1 VPLNRPGLRNSS
13 GISLVSVGM
22 KIRRAILAFAVPALL
37 CLVPAASFAS
47 STDPR
52 VATLIKES
60 GAALHVSA
68 MRNGE
73 IVDAKGKVVAVG
85 LSGQAE
91 GWNEMG
97 GAREAST
104 FSTPPLGGGSGWD
117 GSQNWNLDQT
127 GLVIVDGSVLGRS
140 SAIDQ
145 AYFGNYDLW
154 TMNYGGAIVAWGGT
168 KSEKGKTYDVLTVTP
183 RGSQVPFDVWFDRAT
198 HLPEQTVQT
207 AGPIVS
213 TMTMSDFRPVH
224 GLMVPFRVDT
234 SSQGNSTSFT
244 ATSVEVNPAGGS
256 THLAKPQSMPHDF
269 SIANGAT
276 QTTVPIR
283 ISENHVYLDVML
295 NGKGPYHFI
304 FDTGGANIVDTD
316 VAKEIGATG
325 GGSAQINGVGNA
337 TESSSFATVKT
348 LQVGDATVSDQVF
361 TVLPVRKGFGMTA
374 GLPADGLIGYEVIS
388 RFVTTF
394 DYANQR
400 VVLQMPGTYVA
411 PAGASTLPIQQ
422 YGTQPQFACAID
434 SVAATCAVDTGARD
448 SISLFTPFE
457 KANPSVVP
465 AKLSA
470 SGVNG
475 FGVGGPSLGQLGRMQ
490 TLSFGGL
497 TLRDLVGDYTTQ
509 TQGAFAA
516 PFMGANVGGGV
527 WKRFSLTLD
536 YRKMMMTLVPNADF
550 ATRDHWDRSGVFLL
564 NNGGAITIIDVRPGT
579 PAAQAGLTKG
589 EVITSLD
596 GSSSLNL
603 RDVRN
608 VFLGEPGTVVHLIV
622 TSKDGTPHNVDLT
635 LADYV

>member
-1 VPLNRPGLRNSS
+1 
-13 GISLVSVGM
+13 M
-22 KIRRAILAFAVPALL
+22 KIRRAVLSIAVPALL
-37 CLVPAASFAS
+37 YVAPAASFAATS
-47 STDPR
+47 DPR
-52 VATLIKES
+52 VTTLIKES
-60 GAALHVSA
+60 GVALHVGA
-68 MRNGE
+68 LREGE
-73 IVDAKGKVVAVG
+73 VVHTKGTVVVVG
-85 LSGQAE
+85 LSGNGE
-91 GWNEMG
+91 SWNEMG
-97 GAREAST
+97 RVREAST
-104 FSTPPLGGGSGWD
+104 FSTPHFAGGSGWD
-117 GSQNWNLDQT
+117 GSENWNLDQT

-145 AYFGNYDLW
+145 TYFGNYDLW
-154 TMNYGGAIVAWGGT
+154 APNYGGASVTWGGA
-168 KSEKGKTYDVLTVTP
+168 KSDQGKTYDVLTVMP
-183 RGSQVPFDVWFDRAT
+183 PGSQVPFDVWFDRTT
-198 HLPEQTVQT
+198 HLPVKTIQV
-207 AGPIVS
+207 AGPIVTS
-213 TMTMSDFRPVH
+213 TTMSDFRPVQ
-224 GLMVPFRVDT
+224 GLMIPFQVDT
-234 SSQGNSTSFT
+234 SSQGNNTSLT
-244 ATSVEVNPAGGS
+244 VTSADVNPPGGS
-256 THLAKPQSMPHDF
+256 MHLGKPQSSPHDF
-269 SIANGAT
+269 SIAGGAT
-276 QTTVPIR
+276 QTTIPIR

-316 VAKEIGATG
+316 VAKEIGAIG

-348 LQVGDATVSDQVF
+348 LQVGDATLSDQVF

-388 RFVTTF
+388 RLITTF

-400 VVLQMPGTYVA
+400 VILQMPGTYVA

-434 SVAATCAVDTGARD
+434 SVPATCAVDTGSRASV
-448 SISLFTPFE
+448 SIFTPFL

-497 TLRDLVGDYTTQ
+497 TLHDLVGDYTTQ
-509 TQGAFAA
+509 TQGAFAV

-527 WKRFSLTLD
+527 WKRFALTLD
-536 YRKMMMTLVPNADF
+536 YRKLTMTLVPNADF

-579 PAAQAGLTKG
+579 PAAQAGLVKG
-589 EVITSLD
+589 EVITTLN
-596 GSSSLNL
+596 GSSALNL

-608 VFLGEPGTVVHLIV
+608 VFLGEHGTVVHLVV
-622 TSKDGTPHNVDLT
+622 TSKDGTTHNVDLT